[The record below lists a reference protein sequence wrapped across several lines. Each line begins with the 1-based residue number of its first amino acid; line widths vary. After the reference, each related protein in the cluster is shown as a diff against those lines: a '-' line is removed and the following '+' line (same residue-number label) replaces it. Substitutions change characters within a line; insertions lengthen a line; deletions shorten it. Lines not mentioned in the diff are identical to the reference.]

1 MVQYNKNIINKKTIH
16 LLKQN
21 NPNANKYTINRNTI
35 NRNTIKKVYGGNVL
49 NTFWEMD
56 YRLKILVVSLITIII
71 YTILSNFFRLKMNGV
86 VFPLIFGYFWYQIY
100 VMLMYHTKKLGINFS
115 TLSRT
120 RRGPIRKIIDEFL
133 NIMYSIPKIVP
144 VLPLIEDPTFND
156 QPFKGLR
163 EGIRSLKYPYRFKGE
178 NYKLTIN
185 FPKLEIPFLDPL
197 AGICCVWE
205 KLEKLIKIVQKAI
218 QPPLKIVKK
227 IFAGIKKLVNF
238 IKNKV
243 IRPILNSIKGIVG
256 TLIYPIIGLLYVPIG
271 FLEFILAIS
280 NSNAIKEQR
289 NKMLDII
296 KQLQGFANP
305 GLSGGNLY
313 NTYKTSYEDNEI
325 NNTCIKYSGKH
336 INDPFYKIE
345 ILEHEEEYKEKLTKK
360 KITKMSIFKMYNIQK
375 KRPNGLPK
383 YINAYKDSK
392 FKSYAK
398 AQFDHKKKD
407 VHNNIVD
414 NKGRNHNFIYYNNK
428 IHTYRYEEIP
438 DLKKTYEKIINDN
451 NYVKNKGIDNYT
463 QYGGGLGDKMRE
475 LSEKINFVNKIK
487 KAISDIPKYANII
500 CVLVKVVTNG
510 TRSLGK
516 QIERVAKEIFG
527 PIPEI
532 IKKIGK
538 LIVFVYKV
546 IEWFINSIIAK
557 GIRIIQAAVELV
569 FKLSLGNL
577 PASIST
583 KIFEPIKVIFT
594 TLLSVLK
601 LPFLIYFTTIVEILT
616 DIPRFFNLIADI
628 LDTICKVI
636 ESIVKSFLK
645 AIIKPAEEAI
655 KNLRKAIDAIKNAMK
670 KMKFWGGSHSISY
683 NSKLNKIF
691 SKHYYELN
699 IMLEKRHEL
708 QQNCINNKYYLNKIY
723 ELDKLI
729 KNKKLYIKKIKKILL
744 EDSKKKLLEDSKK

>member
-1 MVQYNKNIINKKTIH
+1 
-16 LLKQN
+16 
-21 NPNANKYTINRNTI
+21 
-35 NRNTIKKVYGGNVL
+35 
-49 NTFWEMD
+49 MD
-56 YRLKILVVSLITIII
+56 YRLKIVVVFLITIIV
-71 YTILSNFFRLKMNGV
+71 YTILSNFFRLKMNGL
-86 VFPLIFGYFWYQIY
+86 VFPITFGYFWYQIY

-115 TLSRT
+115 TLSRR
-120 RRGPIRKIIDEFL
+120 RRGPIRKILDDFL
-133 NIMYSIPKIVP
+133 DIMYSIPKIVP
-144 VLPLIEDPTFND
+144 VLPIIEEPTFND

-163 EGIRSLKYPYRFKGE
+163 EGIRTLKYPYRFKGE

-185 FPKLEIPFLDPL
+185 FPKLEIPFFDPL

-205 KLEKLIKIVQKAI
+205 KLKKLIVIVEKAI
-218 QPPLKIVKK
+218 QKPMKIVKK
-227 IFAGIKKLVNF
+227 IFAQIKKLINF
-238 IKNKV
+238 IKNK
-243 IRPILNSIKGIVG
+243 IIKPILNSIKGIVG
-256 TLIYPIIGLLYVPIG
+256 SLIYPIIGLLYIPIG

-305 GLSGGNLY
+305 GLSGGSLY
-313 NTYKTSYEDNEI
+313 ETYKTPYEDNEI
-325 NNTCIKYSGKH
+325 NNTCIHYNGKH
-336 INDPFYKIE
+336 INDPFYRIE
-345 ILEHEEEYKEKLTKK
+345 ILEHEEEYKEKITNN
-360 KITKMSIFKMYNIQK
+360 KIRKMSIFKMHNIQN

-383 YINAYKDSK
+383 YINAYKDAK
-392 FKSYAK
+392 FKKYAQ
-398 AQFDHKKKD
+398 ARFDQKKRNVYKTN
-407 VHNNIVD
+407 VNT
-414 NKGRNHNFIYYNNK
+414 KGKSHNFLYYNNK

-438 DLKKTYEKIINDN
+438 HLKKTYEKILSDND
-451 NYVKNKGIDNYT
+451 YVKNKGIDNYT
-463 QYGGGLGDKMRE
+463 QYGGGLGDKIRE
-475 LSEKINFVNKIK
+475 LSEKVNFVKKIK
-487 KAISDIPKYANII
+487 KAINDIPKNANII

-510 TRSLGK
+510 IRSLGK

-538 LIVFVYKV
+538 LIVFIYKV

-583 KIFEPIKVIFT
+583 KIFEPIKIMFK

-628 LDTICKVI
+628 LDTICKVLEFI
-636 ESIVKSFLK
+636 IKGFLK

-670 KMKFWGGSHSISY
+670 KMKFWGGSHSITY
-683 NSKLNKIF
+683 NSNLNKIF
-691 SKHYYELN
+691 CKHNYELN

-708 QQNCINNKYYLNKIY
+708 QQNFINDKYYLNKIY

-729 KNKKLYIKKIKKILL
+729 KDKKLYIKKIKTLL
-744 EDSKKKLLEDSKK
+744 LQEYKTKVIKQK